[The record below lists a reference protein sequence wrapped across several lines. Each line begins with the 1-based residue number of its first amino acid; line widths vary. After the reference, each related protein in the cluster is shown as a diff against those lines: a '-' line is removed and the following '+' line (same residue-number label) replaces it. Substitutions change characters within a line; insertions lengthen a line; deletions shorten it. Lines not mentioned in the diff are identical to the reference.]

1 MLKNII
7 VDDLGVPLYLEAS
20 ILVILGFPNVCFAD
34 MKKNGEQISRQLGD
48 PQMVEIRRE
57 NV

>member
-48 PQMVEIRRE
+48 PQMVEIRR
-57 NV
+57 